1 MLVLTLPV
9 IVGLKFYYFIDRSI
23 DRGIDRGIDRSID
36 HKAYKGMLLYLWHSQ
51 QLLASNPALTGVV
64 FLLDFV

>member
-9 IVGLKFYYFIDRSI
+9 IVGLKFYYFIDHS
-23 DRGIDRGIDRSID
+23 IDRGIDRSID